1 MDRKKNVE
9 LDTKTASEF
18 LQSTK
23 CMRLIFQHFLASIL
37 GVCNLHVHVA
47 QLVCIGRIF
56 VQFKLRHYT
65 QTQKLMKQ
73 EFWYSGLCMAFKKFA
88 RSHLGIITKI
98 IWM

>member
-1 MDRKKNVE
+1 MDRKKNAE

-23 CMRLIFQHFLASIL
+23 CMRLIFQHLLASIL

-56 VQFKLRHYT
+56 VQFKLTQYITIRNYT

-73 EFWYSGLCMAFKKFA
+73 EF
-88 RSHLGIITKI
+88 
-98 IWM
+98 